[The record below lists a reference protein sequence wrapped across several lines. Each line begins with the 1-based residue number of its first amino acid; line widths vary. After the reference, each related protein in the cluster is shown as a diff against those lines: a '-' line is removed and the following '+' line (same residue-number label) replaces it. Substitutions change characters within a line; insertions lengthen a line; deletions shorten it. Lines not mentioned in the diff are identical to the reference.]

1 MADLSGLHTLGQRR
15 NEFCLLQE
23 EGEDLAPQRDI
34 SGEELWWW
42 PLNLENWEGDLGWVW
57 GRAAWT
63 FSLNKHIP
71 AALEGVKLLASIS
84 AWGGGGGGL
93 F

>member
-1 MADLSGLHTLGQRR
+1 M
-15 NEFCLLQE
+15 
-23 EGEDLAPQRDI
+23 
-34 SGEELWWW
+34 
-42 PLNLENWEGDLGWVW
+42 NLENWEGDLGWVW

-84 AWGGGGGGL
+84 AWGGGGGGQ